1 MPRLKTGFR
10 NQNTCLYS
18 KNMTRVDP
26 RTCQITV
33 YGRELILILFSILFS
48 VSVKTAEEG
57 LYLEHNK
64 RVWFSLRYLQC
75 LGDSGACLAC
85 VGSPVAGAAP
95 LWGP

>member
-18 KNMTRVDP
+18 KKHDPGRSSHMSDHCVRDRV
-26 RTCQITV
+26 
-33 YGRELILILFSILFS
+33 FSILFS

>member
-33 YGRELILILFSILFS
+33 YGTELILILFSILFS

-57 LYLEHNK
+57 HNNIIN
-64 RVWFSLRYLQC
+64 VFGL
-75 LGDSGACLAC
+75 
-85 VGSPVAGAAP
+85 V
-95 LWGP
+95 

>member
-33 YGRELILILFSILFS
+33 YGTELILILFSIFFS
-48 VSVKTAEEG
+48 VSVKQLKKG
-57 LYLEHNK
+57 
-64 RVWFSLRYLQC
+64 C
-75 LGDSGACLAC
+75 I
-85 VGSPVAGAAP
+85 
-95 LWGP
+95 